1 MQIKKSKGVVS
12 IKLTQYEQ
20 RQLVGAQDIIDT
32 VRSLGGTVEDVD
44 ALITGDG
51 SVVLGGNSDDSDD
64 TPADVAGD
72 TSTKSE
78 PDVDAPARKND
89 QVGPKISKPVAK
101 PKG

>member
-64 TPADVAGD
+64 
-72 TSTKSE
+72 
-78 PDVDAPARKND
+78 APARKND

-101 PKG
+101 PKW